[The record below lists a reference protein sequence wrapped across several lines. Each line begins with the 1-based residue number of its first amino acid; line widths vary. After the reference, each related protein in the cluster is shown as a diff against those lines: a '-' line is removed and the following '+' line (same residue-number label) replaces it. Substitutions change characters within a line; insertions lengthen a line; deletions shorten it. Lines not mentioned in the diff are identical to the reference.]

1 MHSPELRTAGA
12 WSAPDRRELYKFPW
26 STTDSQ
32 CGWVEVTD
40 RCDISCPGCYRNT
53 IEGPRAFEDVARDV
67 ASCQAL
73 TNCDSLSIS
82 GGEPLTHP
90 RIADVVRLVAD
101 RGMKP
106 VILTNGLRLTPQL
119 ACELKAAGLAK
130 IHFHVDS
137 LQQRPGWTGKTE
149 AQLNGLR
156 QVFADR
162 LWELGGVQCGFHA
175 TVYRANL
182 EQIPE
187 IVAWCRSNIHKVQ
200 HLSLIAFRAFPR
212 TGTLRY
218 LAKGRVVPEERLPGA
233 SAGLDQIGITTAE
246 MHSLLAARLPWM
258 RPCAYLPGTA
268 QPRQNKHLVIVN
280 VGTQHDLLG
289 MLGARTVEL
298 VQVAYHLHERRYC
311 AFLRN
316 PEAGKK
322 LFLLAPLDAEV
333 RRAGWRYLKACL
345 RRPAK
350 VLDRIYTQSLN
361 LQTPIEIV
369 AGRTNLCDSCL
380 NPMTRDGRLIP
391 PCQLDDHRLFGAAL
405 LPVPSAPD
413 DKGVRPP
420 RPPSDGGR
428 A

>member
-1 MHSPELRTAGA
+1 MHPAELRAGEA
-12 WSAPDRRELYKFPW
+12 RSAPDRRELYKFPW
-26 STTDSQ
+26 SMTDSQ

-40 RCDISCPGCYRNT
+40 LCDISCPGCYRST
-53 IEGPRAFEDVARDV
+53 IEGPRAFEEIARDV

-73 TNCDSLSIS
+73 TNCDSLTIS

-90 RIADVVRLVAD
+90 RVVDVVRLIAG

-106 VILTNGLRLTPQL
+106 VILTNGLSLTPER
-119 ACELKAAGLAK
+119 ARELKAAGLAK

-137 LQQRPGWTGKTE
+137 VQQRPGWTGKTE

-156 QVFADR
+156 QHFADL
-162 LWELGGVQCGFHA
+162 LWELGGIQCGFHA
-175 TVYRANL
+175 TIYRANL

-212 TGTLRY
+212 TDTLRY
-218 LAKGRVVPEERLPGA
+218 LAKGRMVPEDRLPGA
-233 SAGLDQIGITTAE
+233 SAGLDQIAITTADLYA
-246 MHSLLAARLPWM
+246 LLAARLPWM

-268 QPRQNKHLVIVN
+268 QPRLNKHLVIVN
-280 VGTQHDLLG
+280 VGTRHDVLG
-289 MLGARTVEL
+289 TLGARTVEL
-298 VQVAYHLHERRYC
+298 VQVAYHLHKRRYC

-322 LFLLAPLDAEV
+322 VFLLGPFDAEV
-333 RRAGWRYLKACL
+333 GRAAWRYLEACL

-350 VLDRIYTQSLN
+350 LFDRIYTQSLN

-380 NPMTRDGRLIP
+380 NPMARDGRLIP
-391 PCQLDDHRLFGAAL
+391 PCQLDDHRLFGDTL
-405 LPVPSAPD
+405 LPVPSAP
-413 DKGVRPP
+413 GHHGASSGQPG
-420 RPPSDGGR
+420 DGGR
-428 A
+428 P